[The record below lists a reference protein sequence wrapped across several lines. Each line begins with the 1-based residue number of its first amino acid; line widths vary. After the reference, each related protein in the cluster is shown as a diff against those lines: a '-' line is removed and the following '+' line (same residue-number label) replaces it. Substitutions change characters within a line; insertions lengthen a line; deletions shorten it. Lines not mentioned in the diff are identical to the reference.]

1 MRDQQKAFL
10 ILGSFLIV
18 VLVGFVVFARL
29 TAPAWFPIDN
39 PPPNNLSTESV
50 IENNY
55 SGNFPADQFLNTST
69 NIPDAERILV
79 FRRGS
84 DLILVDPNT
93 KETSSFVRM
102 PSRVTAQSD
111 QFIIQAVGSGVY
123 VRGQFE
129 NNLQE
134 QTVFLSLTGTI
145 EAAENPCLPEKND
158 AFLFKKR
165 LCSLNGSRAAVIN
178 ERPLEVTDSFL
189 LTSYNDG
196 IQNKQLTVSGKIGA
210 ARERI
215 PLTVSALGKEV
226 FIASVGEHGG
236 YYGLS
241 RINTDTGA
249 ENYYDVTL
257 SDQKKPASDIRVSA
271 DGGSIALLLN
281 HQAEYAFTESYCTV
295 SDDGGSEIWTLNP
308 NSSKQEQLY
317 VLDGYI
323 DNMAISENGQYIA
336 AHSFTN
342 HPLCRESTP
351 GDGKTDIINS
361 ASGDIKEVTGDI
373 IAWVDRDTLLLKNT
387 TKSVYSLYHVSTDT
401 TEIINGIDRTY
412 FVGAIFRK

>member
-1 MRDQQKAFL
+1 MRDSQKTFL

-18 VLVGFVVFARL
+18 VLMGIVVFARS
-29 TAPAWFPIDN
+29 TAPAWSP
-39 PPPNNLSTESV
+39 
-50 IENNY
+50 IENPASTDSSLQIPIEDNY
-55 SGNFPADQFLNTST
+55 SGNFPADQFLNTSI
-69 NIPDAERILV
+69 NIPDSERTLV

-93 KETSSFVRM
+93 TETSSFVRM
-102 PSRVTAQSD
+102 PSVVTAKFD
-111 QFIIQAVGSGVY
+111 QFIVQAVGSGVY

-134 QTVFLSLTGTI
+134 QTVFLPLAGVI
-145 EAAENPCLPEKND
+145 ESAENPCLPEKND
-158 AFLFKKR
+158 AFHFKKR
-165 LCSLNGSRAAVIN
+165 LCNLNGSRAVVIN
-178 ERPLEVTDSFL
+178 ERPLEVADSFL
-189 LTSYNDG
+189 LTSYNNG
-196 IQNKQLTVSGKIGA
+196 TQNKQLTIRGKIGA

-215 PLTVSALGKEV
+215 PLIVSTLGKEAY
-226 FIASVGEHGG
+226 IASVGEHGG

-249 ENYYDVTL
+249 ETYYDVIL
-257 SDQKKPASDIRVSA
+257 SDQKKPASDIRVAA
-271 DGGSIALLLN
+271 DGSVVALLLN

-308 NSSKQEQLY
+308 NSGKQEQLY

-323 DNMAISENGQYIA
+323 ENMAISEDGQYIA

-361 ASGDIKEVTGDI
+361 ASGDIKEVSGDI
-373 IAWVDRDTLLLKNT
+373 VAWVDRDTLLLKNA

-401 TEIINGIDRTY
+401 SEIINGIDRTH